1 MMMSMPERFDRG
13 QHSDRESLG
22 DCLGG
27 TIEPDALV
35 QGAVA
40 PDADR
45 AAPRRP
51 RVSFCSMPFDLV
63 SATDVLD
70 IVAAR
75 PADQPFVYVTTPNV
89 DHVVRLGRNDPTLRP
104 LYENAFLT
112 VCDSRILAALSD
124 VAGDNLP
131 VTTGADLTDKL
142 LRSSIA
148 STDTVNIIGAD
159 ADVVLRLRAR
169 FRLNHT
175 NFFKAPMGLNRRPE
189 EIERC
194 VDFIERYPARYTFLA
209 VGSPQQEKI
218 ALGALRRGTATGIGL
233 CIGTALQFSAGV
245 IPRAP
250 RWVQKLHLEWLHRLA
265 QEPRR
270 LARRY
275 LVDDIMIFPMFTRH
289 LLAKLRPQRERTP
302 GQ

>member
-1 MMMSMPERFDRG
+1 MERPEHLDRDPLP
-13 QHSDRESLG
+13 SR
-22 DCLGG
+22 
-27 TIEPDALV
+27 A
-35 QGAVA
+35 AA
-40 PDADR
+40 PADPVVTDQPR

-63 SATDVLD
+63 NSTDVLD
-70 IVAAR
+70 ILATR
-75 PADQPFVYVTTPNV
+75 PPDQPFVYVTTPNV

-104 LYENAFLT
+104 LYESAFLT

-124 VAGDNLP
+124 IAGDRLP
-131 VTTGADLTDKL
+131 VTTGADLTDTL
-142 LRSSIA
+142 LCSAIA
-148 STDTVNIIGAD
+148 PTDIVNIIGAD

-169 FRLNHT
+169 FGLRRT
-175 NFFKAPMGLNRRPE
+175 NFFKAPMGLNRRPQ

-194 VDFIERYPARYTFLA
+194 VDFVERHPARYTFLA

-218 ALGALRRGTATGIGL
+218 ALGVLKRGTATGIGL

-250 RWVQKLHLEWLHRLA
+250 RWVQKLRLEWLHRLA

-275 LVDDIMIFPMFTRH
+275 LVDDIMIFPIFIRH
-289 LLAKLRPQRERTP
+289 LLTTLWPCRHRVLGR
-302 GQ
+302 